1 MECLFCNFAN
11 KEKDCFKVWEDDL
24 FIAFLVI
31 HPINSGHTL
40 IVPKKHFTDVFEMD
54 ESTYNKIFD
63 VARFLAPKMKKAFEA
78 PRVGLAI
85 EGFGVEHVH
94 IHLVPVYNGNELN
107 PERAKESS
115 VEELQHSQ
123 AKLTAAIN
131 A

>member
-1 MECLFCNFAN
+1 MECLFCDFA
-11 KEKDCFKVWEDDL
+11 KGEKDYFKVWEDDL

-31 HPINSGHTL
+31 HPINPGHTL
-40 IVPKKHFTDVFEMD
+40 VVPKKHFVDVFEMD
-54 ESTYNKIFD
+54 ESTYNKVFE
-63 VARFLAPKMKKAFEA
+63 VARFLAPKMKSAFEA

-94 IHLVPVYNGNELN
+94 IHLVPVHNGNELN
-107 PERAKESS
+107 PERAKEAL

-123 AKLTAAIN
+123 AKLIAAIN